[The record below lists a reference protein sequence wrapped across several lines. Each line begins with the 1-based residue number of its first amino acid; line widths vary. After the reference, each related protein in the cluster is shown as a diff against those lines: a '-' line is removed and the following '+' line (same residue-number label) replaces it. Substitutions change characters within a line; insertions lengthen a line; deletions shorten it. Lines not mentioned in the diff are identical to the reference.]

1 MVRWVRWAA
10 VAAVAVGLAIAW
22 RQWDIHGVADVL
34 SGARLLPFV
43 AAVALNLFG
52 RTAVRARRTQLLLGG
67 RVSFR
72 EVVRMNLAGYAA
84 AAMLPGPAE
93 EAVQCTQLARANG
106 FTLRDLGAYQ
116 LTDKLVGLASMAAM
130 ALPLLPPDVAI
141 ALGATGLAVLAAV
154 RPRLLA
160 PLGWLMGSNA
170 MVVAIIALCVT
181 AVGGHASARDCL
193 ELMFATSLATALPL
207 VPGHVGTFEAG
218 FVLAATHLGMPAPIA
233 VSAAVLYHV
242 AQIVPLAVV
251 GAVALCRLPG
261 RAS

>member
-1 MVRWVRWAA
+1 
-10 VAAVAVGLAIAW
+10 
-22 RQWDIHGVADVL
+22 
-34 SGARLLPFV
+34 
-43 AAVALNLFG
+43 
-52 RTAVRARRTQLLLGG
+52 VRARRTQLLLGG
-67 RVSFR
+67 RVSFG

-106 FTLRDLGAYQ
+106 FSLQDLGAYQ

-130 ALPLLPPDVAI
+130 ALPLLPPVVAI
-141 ALGATGLAVLAAV
+141 ALGAAGLAGLAVV

-160 PLGWLMGSNA
+160 PLGWLMVSNVL
-170 MVVAIIALCVT
+170 VVAIIALCVS

-218 FVLAATHLGMPAPIA
+218 FVLVATRLGMPAPIA

>member
-1 MVRWVRWAA
+1 MVRWFRLAA
-10 VAAVAVGLAIAW
+10 AAAVAVGLAVAW
-22 RQWDIHGVADVL
+22 RHWDVHGVAGVL
-34 SGARLLPFV
+34 AGASLLPFV
-43 AAVALNLFG
+43 IAVALNLFG

-67 RVSFR
+67 RVAFR

-106 FTLRDLGAYQ
+106 FSVRDLGRYQ
-116 LTDKLVGLASMAAM
+116 LADKLVGLLSMAAM
-130 ALPLLPPDVAI
+130 ALPLLPPLFAI
-141 ALGATGLAVLAAV
+141 ALGAAGLAVLVAV
-154 RPRLLA
+154 RPRLVA
-160 PLGWLMGSNA
+160 PLGWLMVSNVL
-170 MVVAIIALCVT
+170 VVAIIALCVT
-181 AVGGHASARDCL
+181 AVGGHAGARDCL

-251 GAVALCRLPG
+251 GAACLCRLPG
-261 RAS
+261 RAR

>member
-1 MVRWVRWAA
+1 MVRCVRVFA
-10 VAAVAVGLAIAW
+10 VAAVAVGLAVAW
-22 RQWDIHGVADVL
+22 RQWDVHGVAGVL
-34 SGARLLPFV
+34 AGASVLPFLV
-43 AAVALNLFG
+43 AVALNLFG

-67 RVSFR
+67 RVRFR

-106 FTLRDLGAYQ
+106 FTLRDLGKYQ
-116 LTDKLVGLASMAAM
+116 LADKGVGLISMAAM
-130 ALPLLPPDVAI
+130 ALPLLPPLLAI
-141 ALGATGLAVLAAV
+141 AIGAAGLAVLVAA
-154 RPRLLA
+154 RPQLVA
-160 PLGWLMGSNA
+160 PLGYLMVSN
-170 MVVAIIALCVT
+170 MLVVAIIWLCVT

-251 GAVALCRLPG
+251 GAACLVRLPG
-261 RAS
+261 RAR

>member
-1 MVRWVRWAA
+1 MVRWFRFAA
-10 VAAVAVGLAIAW
+10 VAAVAVGLAVAW
-22 RQWDIHGVADVL
+22 GQWDVHGVAGVL
-34 SGARLLPFV
+34 SGASLWPFAV
-43 AAVALNLFG
+43 AVALNLFG

-67 RVSFR
+67 RASFR

-84 AAMLPGPAE
+84 AAVLPGPAE
-93 EAVQCTQLARANG
+93 EAVQCAQLARANG

-116 LTDKLVGLASMAAM
+116 LTDKLVGLSSMAAM
-130 ALPLLPPDVAI
+130 ALPLLPPVVAI
-141 ALGATGLAVLAAV
+141 ALGAAGLAVLAVV

-160 PLGWLMGSNA
+160 PLGWLMASNVL
-170 MVVAIIALCVT
+170 VVAIIALCVS

-218 FVLAATHLGMPAPIA
+218 FVLVATRLGMPAPIA
-233 VSAAVLYHV
+233 VSAAVLFHV
-242 AQIVPLAVV
+242 VQIVPLAVV